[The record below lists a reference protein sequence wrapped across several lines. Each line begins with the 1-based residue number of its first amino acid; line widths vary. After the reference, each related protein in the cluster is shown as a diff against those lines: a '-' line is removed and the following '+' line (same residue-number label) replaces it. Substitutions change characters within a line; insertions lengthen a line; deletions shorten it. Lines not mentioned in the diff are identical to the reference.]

1 MKILELLYLDRKSL
15 DEKKALRKAKAMKRG
30 QESLV
35 DKLEAEKDA
44 LLDKKES
51 LLILDVE
58 KTNENTWNVAF
69 QQVQLDLLRK
79 EKELQVCRQTLLE
92 YFTSDTK

>member
-1 MKILELLYLDRKSL
+1 MKILELLYLDKKSL
-15 DEKKALRKAKAMKRG
+15 DEKKASRKAKAMKRG

-58 KTNENTWNVAF
+58 KTDENTWNVAF

>member
-35 DKLEAEKDA
+35 DKLEAEKDT

-58 KTNENTWNVAF
+58 KTDENTWNVAF